1 MYSLGIDTG
10 GTNTDSVL
18 VDPLTKQLVG
28 YGKAPTTH
36 YNLAVGIENS
46 ISDLLSSTEL
56 KKPIGMVSLS
66 TTLATNSIVEAKAR
80 EVCLILIGHPPRKEW
95 DELPAKFVRVIGGK
109 FDELGRE
116 EEPLDIDALD
126 PILEEVDA
134 HVEGYAASGYFGVR
148 NPSHEQRVKEYIQSR
163 TGKPVVCGHEFTA
176 QLGLYERSV
185 TAALNAGLIPVIN
198 ELLDS
203 VKQSLARFGISAPL
217 YVVKG
222 DGAIVSEAVAR
233 EHPIETVYSGP
244 AASAVGG
251 FHLTGRRDALVMD
264 IGGTTTDVVELVDG
278 MPKVIPDG
286 AIVGGLKTRVRAIDA
301 ITFGFGGDSLI
312 EVGDTIKVG
321 PERAVPLKEFELAEL
336 IRRTGAVSFY
346 VRRSAEGNE
355 VLTNDVVGCTYS
367 RDELSQMLRRRRIER
382 VALTPSDILCHR
394 GLLDG
399 NVESVRAALE
409 VMAERTGTDVEQLTE
424 RIEGAIM
431 DALSRNV
438 RYRGEWIVGIG
449 APAPQFV
456 PALATTLNKH
466 HVVPEHCEVAN
477 AFGAAVCSIMESV
490 DIVVSRLWE
499 MEQEEEQYIVHTPTE
514 TLVYEKLLDAI
525 HAAVDIAKQLAIE
538 RAIRAGAASPEV
550 KTERRDHVVMIDNTR
565 FFLRSVITA
574 KATGKA
580 APLAVEKLRDPKNV

>member
-18 VDPLTKQLVG
+18 VDPMANELVG

-95 DELPAKFVRVIGGK
+95 DDLPAKFVRVIGGR

-126 PILEEVDA
+126 SILDEVDA

-148 NPSHEQRVKEYIQSR
+148 NPSHELRVKEYIGEK

-185 TAALNAGLIPVIN
+185 TAALNAGLIPVIS

-203 VKQSLARFGISAPL
+203 VRESLTRFGIDAPL

-251 FHLTGRRDALVMD
+251 FHLAGMREALVMD

-286 AIVGGLKTRVRAIDA
+286 AMVGGLKTRVRAIDA
-301 ITFGFGGDSLI
+301 ITFGFGGDSMI

-321 PERAVPLKEFELAEL
+321 PERAVPLKELDLANL
-336 IRRTGAVSFY
+336 IRRTGAVSFC

-355 VLTNDVVGCTYS
+355 VLTDDEVECMYS
-367 RDELSQMLRRRRIER
+367 REEFSQMLRRRWIER
-382 VALTPSDILCHR
+382 VALTPSDMLCYR
-394 GLLDG
+394 GMLDG
-399 NVESVRAALE
+399 NMESVKAALE
-409 VMAERTGTDVEQLTE
+409 VMAERTGTDAERLAE

-438 RYRGEWIVGIG
+438 RYRGECIVGIG
-449 APAPQFV
+449 APAPHFI
-456 PALATTLNKH
+456 PALATMLNKH
-466 HVVPEHCEVAN
+466 HIVPEHCEVAN

-499 MEQEEEQYIVHTPTE
+499 MEQEEEQYIIHAPTK
-514 TLVYEKLLDAI
+514 TLVYESMLDAI

-538 RAIRAGAASPEV
+538 RALRAGAANPEV
-550 KTERRDHVVMIDNTR
+550 KTERRDHVIMIDNTR

-574 KATGKA
+574 RATGKA
-580 APLAVEKLRDPKNV
+580 APLAMEQLKKP